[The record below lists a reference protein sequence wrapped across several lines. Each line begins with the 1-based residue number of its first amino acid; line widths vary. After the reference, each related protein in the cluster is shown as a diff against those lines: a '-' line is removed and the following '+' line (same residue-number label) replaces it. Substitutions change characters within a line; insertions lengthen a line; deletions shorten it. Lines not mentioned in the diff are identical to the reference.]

1 MKRKSLLSGAML
13 LCLAGCVPVA
23 VNPFIAPERG
33 GVDER
38 LVGDW
43 VNDEELNWR
52 IETRPGGYLI
62 HQRMIADSSHARYV
76 VLYEATTATLDGRLL
91 LDIHLRRAGGV
102 DGLMWYHVV
111 PGHTLSRIDAVGDTL
126 RLAMLDNRW
135 LKKQLDSGALVT
147 PHFLLPPAAFRPSP
161 GSHRRHGDTVATG
174 QGCRRQHQCLRRR
187 DRVRPPMRPL
197 H

>member
-13 LCLAGCVPVA
+13 LCLAGCVPVT
-23 VNPFIAPERG
+23 VNPFITPERG

-76 VLYEATTATLDGRLL
+76 VLYEATTTTLDGWLL

-111 PGHTLSRIDAVGDTL
+111 PGHTLSRIDAVGVTL
-126 RLAMLDNRW
+126 RLAMFDNRW

-147 PHFLLPPAAFRPSP
+147 PHFLLPPADEHSYPRLVLT
-161 GSHRRHGDTVATG
+161 GDTATLW
-174 QGCRRQHQCLRRR
+174 QLARDVVDSTSAFDVEIEFVRQ
-187 DRVRPPMRPL
+187 
-197 H
+197 

>member
-23 VNPFIAPERG
+23 VNPFIALERG

-76 VLYEATTATLDGRLL
+76 VLYEATTATLDG
-91 LDIHLRRAGGV
+91 
-102 DGLMWYHVV
+102 LMYHVV

-147 PHFLLPPAAFRPSP
+147 PHFLLSPADEHSDP
-161 GSHRRHGDTVATG
+161 HLVLTGDTATLW
-174 QGCRRQHQCLRRR
+174 QLARDVVDSTSAFDVEIEFVRQ
-187 DRVRPPMRPL
+187 
-197 H
+197 